1 MSVPLC
7 RTARWFAGARFGVYA
22 HVWYTNPCTNR
33 HLSIRPDMDTVVVET
48 IRHLALVDDLAPDF
62 VGLWT
67 PTSEDYRRELR
78 ASPGGKLTE
87 LHIDCLDPFSLVS
100 AEVSSLSKH
109 MRNLVRIEVPVLG
122 EAATHL
128 FAGSNGGNSGGKK
141 IRATMV
147 LLTARA
153 LRKQGSSNM
162 RQRKLAEIIEIV
174 HTASL
179 FHDDVIDGADTRRG
193 CPSVSA
199 KFGDKVAI
207 LAGDFLLARA
217 CVALAKLENLA
228 VVELISVV
236 IEHLV
241 RGEIIQMRPESGTS
255 DTHALL
261 EAYLQKTFYKTG
273 SLMANACRAAA
284 LLEDETQA
292 NCDAAFAYGRHVG
305 LAFQLV
311 DDILDFEASDLELGK
326 PALADLQ
333 MGLVTAFA
341 CVISSKSQFL
351 FEVSIRLIHTKLS
364 RTKQKR

>member
-1 MSVPLC
+1 
-7 RTARWFAGARFGVYA
+7 
-22 HVWYTNPCTNR
+22 
-33 HLSIRPDMDTVVVET
+33 
-48 IRHLALVDDLAPDF
+48 
-62 VGLWT
+62 
-67 PTSEDYRRELR
+67 
-78 ASPGGKLTE
+78 
-87 LHIDCLDPFSLVS
+87 
-100 AEVSSLSKH
+100 
-109 MRNLVRIEVPVLG
+109 
-122 EAATHL
+122 
-128 FAGSNGGNSGGKK
+128 
-141 IRATMV
+141 
-147 LLTARA
+147 
-153 LRKQGSSNM
+153 
-162 RQRKLAEIIEIV
+162 
-174 HTASL
+174 
-179 FHDDVIDGADTRRG
+179 
-193 CPSVSA
+193 
-199 KFGDKVAI
+199 
-207 LAGDFLLARA
+207 
-217 CVALAKLENLA
+217 
-228 VVELISVV
+228 
-236 IEHLV
+236 
-241 RGEIIQMRPESGTS
+241 MRPESGTS

>member
-1 MSVPLC
+1 MS
-7 RTARWFAGARFGVYA
+7 R
-22 HVWYTNPCTNR
+22 
-33 HLSIRPDMDTVVVET
+33 
-48 IRHLALVDDLAPDF
+48 
-62 VGLWT
+62 
-67 PTSEDYRRELR
+67 
-78 ASPGGKLTE
+78 
-87 LHIDCLDPFSLVS
+87 
-100 AEVSSLSKH
+100 H
-109 MRNLVRIEVPVLG
+109 MRDLVQVEVPVLG

-128 FAGSNGGNSGGKK
+128 FAGSNSGGKK

-153 LRKQGSSNM
+153 FRKGRGRSF
-162 RQRKLAEIIEIV
+162 RQRKLAEIIEII

-179 FHDDVIDGADTRRG
+179 FHDDVIDGADARRG
-193 CPSVSA
+193 CLSVSA
-199 KFGDKVAI
+199 KFGDKIAV

-241 RGEIIQMRPESGTS
+241 RGEIVQMRPESHSS
-255 DTHALL
+255 DTHTLL
-261 EAYLQKTFYKTG
+261 EAYLHKSFYKTG

-311 DDILDFEASDLELGK
+311 DDALDFEASDLELGK

-333 MGLVTAFA
+333 MGLVTAST
-341 CVISSKSQFL
+341 CVF
-351 FEVSIRLIHTKLS
+351 
-364 RTKQKR
+364 